1 MESSLTALLTVLPL
15 CLTLTGKTVRATDVS
30 QERDD
35 RRLVPLQ
42 HLQGGV
48 ATGAAFQRREVEQHT
63 RALYY
68 YYYLALLLTYLWRAV
83 KMRRPHP
90 LPLPQCAECL
100 RHVRLRVR
108 LRLGHRVRVGLR
120 VGLGLV
126 SGSGEG

>member
-1 MESSLTALLTVLPL
+1 M
-15 CLTLTGKTVRATDVS
+15 
-30 QERDD
+30 
-35 RRLVPLQ
+35 PLQ

-48 ATGAAFQRREVEQHT
+48 ATDAAFQRREVEQHT

-68 YYYLALLLTYLWRAV
+68 YYLALLLTYLWRAV
-83 KMRRPHP
+83 KLRRPHP
-90 LPLPQCAECL
+90 LPLPQCTECL

-126 SGSGEG
+126 SGSGEGSGQGQGRAKGRARIRIRAGLGLRPG

>member
-1 MESSLTALLTVLPL
+1 MESSLRPLYLLPL

-48 ATGAAFQRREVEQHT
+48 ATDAAFQRREVEQHT

-68 YYYLALLLTYLWRAV
+68 YYLALLLTYLWRAV
-83 KMRRPHP
+83 KLRRPHP

-108 LRLGHRVRVGLR
+108 VRLGHRVRVGLR